1 MRPSISATVLCAAT
15 AITAALAAA
24 GCSMQQS
31 SAEQPDWSLNSGK
44 TKTASAKNYGDWNG
58 AGAPKPLTV
67 DEPKYVYRG
76 GRDAVTG
83 SALPPIETPAPA
95 AAKSSLTG
103 RTVTVAP
110 GDTLSG
116 ISRRT
121 NVSVARLMQANDLR
135 DARIVP
141 GQNLKLPE

>member
-1 MRPSISATVLCAAT
+1 
-15 AITAALAAA
+15 
-24 GCSMQQS
+24 MQQS
-31 SAEQPDWSLNSGK
+31 SAEQPDWSLNSAK
-44 TKTASAKNYGDWNG
+44 TKTASTKNYGDWNG

-83 SALPPIETPAPA
+83 SALPPIETTSPPAPA
-95 AAKSSLTG
+95 AAKPS
-103 RTVTVAP
+103 VTSRAIMVAP

-121 NVSVARLMQANDLR
+121 NISVARLMHANDLR
-135 DARIVP
+135 DAHIVP
-141 GQNLKLPE
+141 GQQLKLPE